1 MQRLEDIA
9 SALGADRTRDELI
22 PFLSD
27 DMDDDD
33 EVLREFAA
41 QLGRLLEAVGG
52 AAHAMTLLMP
62 LEQLASV
69 EDSAVREKA
78 TESIAG
84 IARAVSA
91 ETLVAEVVPILQRL
105 AGREWFTA
113 RISACTMCP
122 LLFAALAA
130 SGGAVAA
137 HCDTVQSTFLAL
149 VRDETPMVRRAAM
162 IALGPL
168 ARAMGPGS
176 VATNKELLSA
186 FGVLAEDQQDSVRLF
201 AIDACVDFAAVLS
214 SAGSK
219 AHVLPLS
226 LKLAEDT
233 SWRVRWSVANK
244 FVALCDAVGDEAAN
258 AAVSDA
264 QPKSLLDAH
273 EQLLQ
278 DTEME
283 VRAVAAVT
291 VADMAKKMTSARA
304 RAQLLPLVNKLV
316 RDDCEHVRI
325 AVASVIMA
333 LGATV
338 TKMGDSSVFM
348 AEMIP
353 MYLELL
359 KVRCSLSLCVCV
371 CVLCMH
377 TVLTPSPLLHH
388 HACSPSPFA
397 ALQDAKSDVRLNI
410 IAKLGDGGKG
420 VDRELSHSLQPAI
433 NDLAQDRQWRVRVA
447 VIELMPSLAERL
459 GEDFFTE
466 ALRALCFGCIRDR
479 VFAVRRE

>member
-1 MQRLEDIA
+1 M
-9 SALGADRTRDELI
+9 
-22 PFLSD
+22 
-27 DMDDDD
+27 
-33 EVLREFAA
+33 
-41 QLGRLLEAVGG
+41 
-52 AAHAMTLLMP
+52 
-62 LEQLASV
+62 
-69 EDSAVREKA
+69 
-78 TESIAG
+78 
-84 IARAVSA
+84 
-91 ETLVAEVVPILQRL
+91 
-105 AGREWFTA
+105 
-113 RISACTMCP
+113 
-122 LLFAALAA
+122 
-130 SGGAVAA
+130 
-137 HCDTVQSTFLAL
+137 
-149 VRDETPMVRRAAM
+149 
-162 IALGPL
+162 
-168 ARAMGPGS
+168 
-176 VATNKELLSA
+176 NKELLSA

-214 SAGSK
+214 TAGSK

-258 AAVSDA
+258 AEVSEA

-359 KVRCSLSLCVCV
+359 KVRCSLSVCV
-371 CVLCMH
+371 CVRVVH
-377 TVLTPSPLLHH
+377 AHRTDPLAPPPPPRLLSFSFRC
-388 HACSPSPFA
+388 ATGCKERRA
-397 ALQDAKSDVRLNI
+397 AQHYCEAWRRW
-410 IAKLGDGGKG
+410 KG
-420 VDRELSHSLQPAI
+420 CGP
-433 NDLAQDRQWRVRVA
+433 
-447 VIELMPSLAERL
+447 
-459 GEDFFTE
+459 
-466 ALRALCFGCIRDR
+466 RALALAAARY
-479 VFAVRRE
+479 